1 LYDALET
8 QLTLE
13 LGGHVVTVNAPDFTL
28 NFFGL
33 FKETFE
39 GTGGES
45 SHFID
50 PKGGALFETLERITP
65 EFASK
70 KLAGS
75 SIAAHC
81 EHTRYYLRILPE
93 FMRDENPKTDWPGSW
108 QKSQVDA
115 LEWDALQ
122 LALRTE
128 YENVTQF
135 MQGIQ
140 AWDDEMIGGGLSMLA
155 HTSYHLGAI
164 RQLAKMLES

>member
-1 LYDALET
+1 M
-8 QLTLE
+8 LE
-13 LGGHVVTVNAPDFTL
+13 LGGHVVTVNSIDFTL
-28 NFFGL
+28 NFFDL

-39 GTGGES
+39 GTGGAS

-50 PKGGALFETLERITP
+50 PKGGSLFETLERITP
-65 EFASK
+65 ELASK
-70 KLAGS
+70 KMAGS

-81 EHTRYYLRILPE
+81 EHTRYYLHILPE

-108 QKSQVDA
+108 QQSQVTA
-115 LEWDALQ
+115 PEWDALK

-128 YENVTQF
+128 YETVTQF

-140 AWDDEMIGGGLSMLA
+140 TWDDEMIGGGLSMLA

-164 RQLAKMLES
+164 RQLAKMLELDR

>member
-1 LYDALET
+1 M
-8 QLTLE
+8 
-13 LGGHVVTVNAPDFTL
+13 VTVNAPDFIS
-28 NFFGL
+28 NFFDL

-39 GTGGES
+39 GTGGAS

-50 PKGGALFETLERITP
+50 PKGGSLFETLERIAP
-65 EFASK
+65 ELASK
-70 KLAGS
+70 KWAGS

-115 LEWDALQ
+115 LEWQALQ
-122 LALRTE
+122 TALRSE
-128 YENVTQF
+128 YESVMQF
-135 MQGIQ
+135 LQGVQ
-140 AWDDEMIGGGLSMLA
+140 TWDDEMIGGGLSMLA

-164 RQLAKMLES
+164 RQLAKMLEV

>member
-1 LYDALET
+1 M
-8 QLTLE
+8 
-13 LGGHVVTVNAPDFTL
+13 VTVNAANLTL
-28 NFFGL
+28 NFFDL

-39 GTGGES
+39 GTGGAS

-65 EFASK
+65 ELASK

-81 EHTRYYLRILPE
+81 KHTRYYLHILPE

-108 QKSQVDA
+108 QQSQVSA
-115 LEWDALQ
+115 LEWEALK
-122 LALRTE
+122 LSLRTE

-135 MQGIQ
+135 RQGIQ
-140 AWDDEMIGGGLSMLA
+140 TWDEEMIGGGLSMLS
-155 HTSYHLGAI
+155 HTAYHLGAI
-164 RQLAKMLES
+164 RQLDKMLKLDR